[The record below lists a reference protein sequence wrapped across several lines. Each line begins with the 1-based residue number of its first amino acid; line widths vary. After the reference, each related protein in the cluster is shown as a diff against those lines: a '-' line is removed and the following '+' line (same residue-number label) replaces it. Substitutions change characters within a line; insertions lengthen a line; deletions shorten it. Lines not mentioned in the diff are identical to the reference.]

1 MQALLQ
7 ALQACLLGQPTAE
20 RKKLEGETSTNTVK
34 RLRQARHQPSLV
46 PSGIRSKDL

>member
-7 ALQACLLGQPTAE
+7 ALQACLLGLQPTVG

-46 PSGIRSKDL
+46 RK